1 MRLEHGTIILESAID
16 QNITFWARGRGAVNM
31 HTETGVYSLSH
42 QMVGANSDIM
52 NRLDSMEQHMRTSL
66 TLSEQLDS
74 LRGQVQEIVSI
85 WKQRFL
91 IRRTLKLWPVSGN
104 SVPKLGHG
112 FSPLWLHFYSV
123 FKSSC
128 FQSSKNCGSFT
139 RS

>member
-1 MRLEHGTIILESAID
+1 MILQKCQIFRPRMRLEHGTIILQSAID

-74 LRGQVQEIVSI
+74 LRGQVQEIVSLFSI
-85 WKQRFL
+85 WKQRFF
-91 IRRTLKLWPVSGN
+91 IRRTLVRNLK
-104 SVPKLGHG
+104 
-112 FSPLWLHFYSV
+112 
-123 FKSSC
+123 
-128 FQSSKNCGSFT
+128 Q
-139 RS
+139 

>member
-74 LRGQVQEIVSI
+74 LRGQVQEIVSLFTKAI
-85 WKQRFL
+85 LFQY
-91 IRRTLKLWPVSGN
+91 LKAAEFSSIPVGIEI
-104 SVPKLGHG
+104 G
-112 FSPLWLHFYSV
+112 
-123 FKSSC
+123 
-128 FQSSKNCGSFT
+128 
-139 RS
+139 

>member
-1 MRLEHGTIILESAID
+1 MRLEHGTIILQSAID

-74 LRGQVQEIVSI
+74 LRGQVQEIVSLFSTYLETKI
-85 WKQRFL
+85 LHKKNPHQELETMVVWTL
-91 IRRTLKLWPVSGN
+91 IQLPS
-104 SVPKLGHG
+104 
-112 FSPLWLHFYSV
+112 
-123 FKSSC
+123 
-128 FQSSKNCGSFT
+128 Q
-139 RS
+139 